1 MLDRQIENAQ
11 LLFDTAVEFAVILMA
26 AACSENCAVRISM
39 KKLRDGPR
47 SEGRVAKVIETE
59 FEKVLAG
66 LGFPAGL
73 FEQSGNVRQTERN
86 ADLRKRAP
94 LGHIW
99 FIRISEG
106 NARPTE
112 AYQAGISGAQ
122 NGMMSSVARM
132 SNRSRECAV
141 RSEFS
146 TAPASSPLA
155 KMNP

>member
-73 FEQSGNVRQTERN
+73 FEQTGNIRQTERN
-86 ADLRKRAP
+86 ADLGKSAP

-106 NARPTE
+106 TARPTVS
-112 AYQAGISGAQ
+112 QKHIRRL
-122 NGMMSSVARM
+122 NGNDIERCENVEFEPGVR
-132 SNRSRECAV
+132 RSQ
-141 RSEFS
+141 
-146 TAPASSPLA
+146 
-155 KMNP
+155 